1 MPDRPGLS
9 PVTLEVVRHAIY
21 AIADEMSLIIMRSAR
36 STLLK
41 ETGDLSSALTDPRGR
56 RNPPGPDIPHHPGV
70 MAFTG

>member
-41 ETGDLSSALTDPRGR
+41 ETGDLSSALTDARGR
-56 RNPPGPDIPHHPGV
+56 LTRKPRHPIHLGV
-70 MAFTG
+70 MALR